1 MRVSRCLPLAL
12 LLLSAALPA
21 LAGNP
26 ELAAIH
32 QADQEARARPAEI
45 DWTILLPEDRKRRER
60 VMELLRAGEVRDAA
74 DYHHAAMVFQHGE
87 GLDDIRLAHAL
98 STIAMSLAP
107 DEKRYRWLTAASWDR
122 VMATQLQPQWYGTQ
136 FQSDDA
142 GMFLYPLAEGAV
154 SDDDRKAMQVP
165 TLAKTAAR
173 LQEIARLHG
182 QAVNPAPPTIEQLR
196 EKRQAVPQE

>member
-1 MRVSRCLPLAL
+1 MRVSTYLFVALP
-12 LLLSAALPA
+12 LLSATLPA
-21 LAGNP
+21 IARNP

-32 QADQEARARPAEI
+32 EADQAARARPAEI

-87 GLDDIRLAHAL
+87 TLDDIRLAHAL

-122 VMATQLQPQWYGTQ
+122 IMTTQLQPQWYGTQ
-136 FQSDDA
+136 FQSDDS
-142 GMFLYPLAEGAV
+142 GMFLYPLADGAV
-154 SDDDRKAMQVP
+154 NDDDRKAMQVP
-165 TLAKTAAR
+165 TLAETGVQ
-173 LQEIARLHG
+173 LQEIARMHG
-182 QAVNPAPPTIEQLR
+182 QSVNPDPPTIEQLR
-196 EKRQAVPQE
+196 RTRQAAPQE

>member
-1 MRVSRCLPLAL
+1 MRISTCLFVAASL
-12 LLLSAALPA
+12 LLPA
-21 LAGNP
+21 FPTTARNP
-26 ELAAIH
+26 EMAAIYE
-32 QADQEARARPAEI
+32 ADQAARSKPADI
-45 DWTILLPEDRKRRER
+45 DWTVLLPEDRKRRER

-87 GLDDIRLAHAL
+87 DLDDIRLAHAL

-122 VMATQLQPQWYGTQ
+122 IMSTQLQPQWYGTQ

-142 GMFLYPLAEGAV
+142 GMFLYPLADGAV

-165 TLAKTAAR
+165 TLAETAAR

-182 QAVNPAPPTIEQLR
+182 QAVNPDPPTIEQLR
-196 EKRQAVPQE
+196 EKRQAAPQQ